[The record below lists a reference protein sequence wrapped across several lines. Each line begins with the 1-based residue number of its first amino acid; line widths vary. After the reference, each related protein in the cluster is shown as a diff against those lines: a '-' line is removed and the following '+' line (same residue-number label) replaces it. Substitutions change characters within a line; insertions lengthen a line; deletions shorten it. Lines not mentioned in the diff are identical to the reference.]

1 MVNGN
6 FYNNQVNFMKEFRI
20 LLVGGGSGGH
30 VYPLIAVA
38 QSLKEMASRSQ
49 VSLKLLMLGE
59 GSFLERA
66 AKESNIPFKKIVA
79 GKLRRYSSLGTLTD
93 IFKIPISFLQSIWHI
108 FLFMPDAV
116 FTKGGYASFA
126 PAIVASF
133 FLIPVFIH
141 ESDSVPGLSNTFISK
156 FATKVFLSFKTAEKY
171 FEELKVIFTG
181 NPVRKALFLGN
192 KDTART
198 YFNLHEPRPT
208 VLILGGSQGAK
219 AINDVILSSLVIM
232 AQKFNIIHQSGES
245 QYGTVKKDVDT
256 ILTEG
261 TRQYAAPVEIYYRLY
276 PFLDQNQLAS
286 AYALADIIVS
296 RAGAGTLFEIAQAGK
311 PAIIVPIPRSPANHQ
326 YLNAFEFSLSG
337 GYLMEESNFNRE
349 SLMRE
354 IETLLNPETY
364 AKVSE
369 KIRTFAT
376 PDAADIIAEKIVAS
390 IM

>member
-1 MVNGN
+1 ME
-6 FYNNQVNFMKEFRI
+6 KRI

-38 QSLKEMASRSQ
+38 KSLKEIASRSQ
-49 VSLKLLMLGE
+49 VDLKLMMLGE
-59 GSFLERA
+59 GNFLERA
-66 AKESNIPFKKIVA
+66 AKESNIPFKKIIA
-79 GKLRRYSSLGTLTD
+79 GKLRRYSSLETFID
-93 IFKIPISFLQSIWHI
+93 ILKVPLSFVQSLWHI

-116 FTKGGYASFA
+116 FTKGGYASFM
-126 PAIVASF
+126 PAMVASL

-141 ESDSVPGLSNTFISK
+141 ESDSVPGLSNMLISK

-171 FEELKVIFTG
+171 FEEAKVIFTG
-181 NPVRKALFLGN
+181 NPVRKELFRGD
-192 KDTART
+192 KDAARV
-198 YFNLHEPRPT
+198 YFNLREPRPT

-219 AINDVILSSLVIM
+219 MINDVVLSSLVVM
-232 AQKFNIIHQSGES
+232 AQKFNIIHQCGES
-245 QYGTVKKDVDT
+245 QHAAVKKDIDT

-261 TRQYAAPVEIYYRLY
+261 TRQYAAPVEVYYRLY

-311 PAIIVPIPRSPANHQ
+311 PAVIVPISQSPANHQ

-349 SLMRE
+349 SLIRG
-354 IETLLNPETY
+354 IELLLNPETY

-376 PDAADIIAEKIVAS
+376 PDAADIIAAEILRKS
-390 IM
+390 